1 MSCSKLLWDEQV
13 LSRKQVPTVQDAL
26 ACCDKQTLLY
36 VVERTFAS
44 RMPGWETATPQ
55 QRRVARKRMARALG
69 AMRQCQ
75 VKRKEGK
82 SYCVFP
88 QEEFVVHISGG
99 RSVIERVLQGR
110 VVDVSSR
117 HNCPEGVQNMLTF
130 GCKPWAAAL
139 AYRIWLEGP
148 WNCQER
154 YMVLASVFWQ
164 LTHQGFEESCE
175 PPLES
180 ESRSNGFYQVYGA
193 CSPLS
198 SKPLCGS
205 RTLEPNCYGWDRM
218 QDCAVSPDEDCVSK
232 AESMGLG
239 VPEALEETYKER
251 LIARVAQLNSI
262 GQQDLQARVVRFSQ
276 RLCAA

>member
-88 QEEFVVHISGG
+88 QEEFVVHISAG
-99 RSVIERVLQGR
+99 RSVI
-110 VVDVSSR
+110 
-117 HNCPEGVQNMLTF
+117 
-130 GCKPWAAAL
+130 
-139 AYRIWLEGP
+139 
-148 WNCQER
+148 
-154 YMVLASVFWQ
+154 
-164 LTHQGFEESCE
+164 
-175 PPLES
+175 
-180 ESRSNGFYQVYGA
+180 
-193 CSPLS
+193 
-198 SKPLCGS
+198 
-205 RTLEPNCYGWDRM
+205 
-218 QDCAVSPDEDCVSK
+218 
-232 AESMGLG
+232 
-239 VPEALEETYKER
+239 
-251 LIARVAQLNSI
+251 
-262 GQQDLQARVVRFSQ
+262 
-276 RLCAA
+276 

>member
-1 MSCSKLLWDEQV
+1 MSCSRLLWDEQV
-13 LSRKQVPTVQDAL
+13 LSHKQVPTVQDAL

-44 RMPGWETATPQ
+44 RMPGWEIATPQ
-55 QRRVARKRMARALG
+55 QRRVARKRMARALD

-117 HNCPEGVQNMLTF
+117 HNCPEGVQNTLTF
-130 GCKPWAAAL
+130 GCKPWAVAL

-175 PPLES
+175 PDLES
-180 ESRSNGFYQVYGA
+180 ASPSNNSYQVYGA
-193 CSPLS
+193 CLPLS
-198 SKPLCGS
+198 SKSLCGQ
-205 RTLEPNCYGWDRM
+205 RTLEANCHGRERM
-218 QDCAVSPDEDCVSK
+218 QDYAVLPDEECVSK

-239 VPEALEETYKER
+239 VPEALEETYKDR
-251 LIARVAQLNSI
+251 LITRVAQLNSI
-262 GQQDLQARVVRFSQ
+262 GQQDLQARVLRFSQ
-276 RLCAA
+276 RLRAA

>member
-164 LTHQGFEESCE
+164 LTHQGFEEPCE
-175 PPLES
+175 LPLES
-180 ESRSNGFYQVYGA
+180 ESRSNGFYQVYGT

-198 SKPLCGS
+198 SKPLCGPRCFRGKLLWVGS
-205 RTLEPNCYGWDRM
+205 H
-218 QDCAVSPDEDCVSK
+218 
-232 AESMGLG
+232 
-239 VPEALEETYKER
+239 
-251 LIARVAQLNSI
+251 ARSCC
-262 GQQDLQARVVRFSQ
+262 FT
-276 RLCAA
+276 